1 MTIELKPEAEAIIQ
15 KQLRSGAFANPEEV
29 VERALEFLAVEE
41 DWLSENRSDI
51 SARVQEG
58 WDAAQRGELVDADEV
73 RANLA
78 EKKAAWLAEHRQ
90 R

>member
-29 VERALEFLAVEE
+29 VERALEFLALEE

-58 WDAAQRGELVDADEV
+58 WDAAQRGEVVDADQV

-78 EKKAAWLAEHRQ
+78 KKKAAWLAEHRQ

>member
-1 MTIELKPEAEAIIQ
+1 MTIELKPESEAIIER
-15 KQLRSGAFANPEEV
+15 QLRSGAFANPGEV

-41 DWLSENRSDI
+41 DWLAENRAEI
-51 SARVQEG
+51 TGLVQED
-58 WDAAQRGELVDADEV
+58 WEAAQKGELIDAGQV

-78 EKKAAWLAEHRQ
+78 KRKEAWLAERRQ

>member
-15 KQLRSGAFANPEEV
+15 KHLRSGAFANPEEI
-29 VERALEFLAVEE
+29 VERALEFLALEE
-41 DWLSENRSDI
+41 DWLADNRSQI
-51 SARVQEG
+51 TAQIQEG
-58 WDAAQRGELVDADEV
+58 WDAAQRGDLIDADQV

-78 EKKAAWLAEHRQ
+78 KRKEAWVAQHRQ